1 LNGCDRCARSPLFK
15 TWRART
21 ARLAAMNRLPSL
33 LIGSA
38 LLLQACVQATP
49 SPSPAVAAAS
59 LRCVPQ
65 TMSRLYFG
73 LDAPQGAVSEAAWQ
87 AFVGDEIAPRLPAGF
102 TLLAASGQWRGA
114 DGAVRAEDSRVLEVV
129 GDDDAALRQSLA
141 EIVGR
146 YKQRFAQ
153 ESVLVTQSPT
163 RACW

>member
-1 LNGCDRCARSPLFK
+1 LNGRDRLAPSHPFKTRRSP
-15 TWRART
+15 AV
-21 ARLAAMNRLPSL
+21 RLAAMNRLSSL

-38 LLLQACVQATP
+38 LLLQACVQAAP

-59 LRCVPQ
+59 LRC
-65 TMSRLYFG
+65 T
-73 LDAPQGAVSEAAWQ
+73 GAVSEVAWQ

-102 TLLAASGQWRGA
+102 TLLAARGQWRGA

-146 YKQRFAQ
+146 YKQRFTQ

>member
-1 LNGCDRCARSPLFK
+1 LNGRDRRAPSHPFKTRRSP
-15 TWRART
+15 AV
-21 ARLAAMNRLPSL
+21 RLAAMNRLSSL

-38 LLLQACVQATP
+38 LLLQACVQAAP

-59 LRCVPQ
+59 LRCTPQ
-65 TMSRLYFG
+65 TLSRLYFG
-73 LDAPQGAVSEAAWQ
+73 FDAPPGAVSEAAWQ

-102 TLLAASGQWRGA
+102 TLLAARGQWRGA

-129 GDDDAALRQSLA
+129 GDDDAELRQSLA

-146 YKQRFAQ
+146 YKQRFTQ